1 MFFVL
6 MFNILLVILLINNNK
21 NIKMQQLIL

>member
-6 MFNILLVILLINNNK
+6 MFNILLAKLLINNNK
-21 NIKMQQLIL
+21 NIKMQQLRL